1 MVRAR
6 RAIGA
11 VDSYPLSVRRF
22 APAIKRLQRTVIH
35 ASKLARPPAAD
46 PQPCWALRFA
56 WSREME
62 RDELVRI
69 LREALN
75 PASDNAV
82 RARESASKL
91 PPDIAD
97 ALFIHTISRPIEA
110 VLAKSE
116 PFDGGGFLVQQG

>member
-1 MVRAR
+1 MMARTLRA
-6 RAIGA
+6 
-11 VDSYPLSVRRF
+11 
-22 APAIKRLQRTVIH
+22 APSGLQQTGVH